1 MSGMQE
7 KKKNYQACKE
17 MWEILVSRNRPRN
30 DTDDSISAQGCY
42 SYYKHIPILPIY
54 KKVDERMLC
63 KISVILGWQLMAEL
77 WKGAKDW
84 IGANKQDKYD

>member
-1 MSGMQE
+1 MTV
-7 KKKNYQACKE
+7 
-17 MWEILVSRNRPRN
+17 LVHKDAIVIIN
-30 DTDDSISAQGCY
+30 I
-42 SYYKHIPILPIY
+42 IPILPIY

>member
-1 MSGMQE
+1 MTQMSV
-7 KKKNYQACKE
+7 
-17 MWEILVSRNRPRN
+17 LVHKDVIVIIN
-30 DTDDSISAQGCY
+30 I
-42 SYYKHIPILPIY
+42 IPILPIY

-63 KISVILGWQLMAEL
+63 KINVILGWQLIAEL